1 MDRIVVVARHTV
13 NADKTCSVIKIHV
26 VKVEKYV
33 VADTLYAC
41 SVFGVSIAVDKVAV
55 DTAKPFIS
63 FPAWCE
69 KKAAKV
75 NAQIGFIKFK
85 IDILFSGQ
93 AA

>member
-1 MDRIVVVARHTV
+1 MDRIVVVARHSMDT
-13 NADKTCSVIKIHV
+13 DKACSLIKIHI

-41 SVFGVSIAVDKVAV
+41 SVFGVSIAVDKVAIG
-55 DTAKPFIS
+55 TAKPFIS

-69 KKAAKV
+69 KKAAEV

-85 IDILFSGQ
+85 IDILFSGKT
-93 AA
+93 A